1 LAIYTENKERI
12 YVKFISN
19 INKKGFTIGEAFK
32 EVIYDTMNEFTT
44 WSFWISAIGTLL
56 GIVSL
61 VITFITWK
69 NTTDIKTNMYKQ
81 RLKKQ
86 AIAELKSKIGDIEGR
101 IGYINKEK
109 IIDRNSFVSEFFAI
123 IELLSDLSVIFTRK
137 QKNKLEKLRKTYN
150 SLVNSRSISPVVQ
163 LEFLTS
169 LKQFCNQIVTYYKE
183 NDNE

>member
-1 LAIYTENKERI
+1 
-12 YVKFISN
+12 
-19 INKKGFTIGEAFK
+19 
-32 EVIYDTMNEFTT
+32 MNEFTT